1 MYFFILFLWY
11 IRHVYSLKLKMYS
24 EDNKIFDNK
33 IFEIKKLYEINS
45 TFFRNNKDNTSGMD
59 QRVEKEEN
67 DISKI
72 HKIHHNMK
80 LMVLLQSS
88 LASHEKIDTIKM
100 YEDSHCVLK
109 IKSGGLMN
117 DWEFEEFS

>member
-1 MYFFILFLWY
+1 MYFFILFLCC
-11 IRHVYSLKLKMYS
+11 INAYSLKLKMYS
-24 EDNKIFDNK
+24 EDNKMFENK
-33 IFEIKKLYEINS
+33 IFEIKKLYEMNS
-45 TFFRNNKDNTSGMD
+45 TFFRNNKDITSGMD
-59 QRVEKEEN
+59 QRIEKEEN

-72 HKIHHNMK
+72 HKIHNNMK

-88 LASHEKIDTIKM
+88 ILSHEKIDIIQS
-100 YEDSHCVLK
+100 YEDSHSVFK

>member
-1 MYFFILFLWY
+1 
-11 IRHVYSLKLKMYS
+11 MYS
-24 EDNKIFDNK
+24 EDNKMFENK
-33 IFEIKKLYEINS
+33 IFEIKKLYDINS
-45 TFFRNNKDNTSGMD
+45 TLFRNNKDITSGMD
-59 QRVEKEEN
+59 QRIEKEEN

-72 HKIHHNMK
+72 HKIYNNMK

-88 LASHEKIDTIKM
+88 LAYNEKIDTIKS
-100 YEDSHCVLK
+100 YEDSHSVFK

>member
-1 MYFFILFLWY
+1 MYFFILFLCC
-11 IRHVYSLKLKMYS
+11 INAYSFKLKMYS
-24 EDNKIFDNK
+24 EDNKMFENK
-33 IFEIKKLYEINS
+33 IFEIKKLYEMNS
-45 TFFRNNKDNTSGMD
+45 TFFRNNKDVRSGMD
-59 QRVEKEEN
+59 QRIEKEEN

-72 HKIHHNMK
+72 HKIHNNMK

-88 LASHEKIDTIKM
+88 LAYHEKIDIIQS
-100 YEDSHCVLK
+100 YEDSHSVFK